1 MTEHGKERGEP
12 SQVRFKKIDSIFE
25 TQYNKEVKELF
36 KMR

>member
-1 MTEHGKERGEP
+1 MTEHGKEREP
-12 SQVRFKKIDSIFE
+12 SYVHSKKIDSIFE